1 MFKYLRKKYDT
12 AYTKYN
18 IQSKLSTIITSSNV
32 KIFAWIFIASR
43 LYKIYQGVKYFFL
56 ILVYRRDNVN

>member
-1 MFKYLRKKYDT
+1 MLKYFKRKYDS

-18 IQSKLSTIITSSNV
+18 FQGKMTAILTSKNV

-43 LYKIYQGVKYFFL
+43 LYKIYQGVR
-56 ILVYRRDNVN
+56 IN